1 MYLNQLQIESISKLL
16 ADLAKILFASIIV
29 GFFIP
34 SSSNNV
40 SLIAFISGLVTF
52 VGFFTLSI
60 VLLKTSPEKL

>member
-34 SSSNNV
+34 SSSSNV

-60 VLLKTSPEKL
+60 VLLKTSPAKT